1 MSELNEL
8 RNEIDVIDRQM
19 MELFRR
25 RMDVTRQVGEY
36 KLAHGLP
43 VLDQARERQVLAEKA
58 ALAGPELAPAA
69 VRLYQTVMA
78 LSRRQQRDLT
88 GEGAYNPGLRRF
100 KAAMSS
106 LRQPVEDPRVVYQGV
121 PGAYSEQA
129 SLDWFGPAV
138 NVEGLE
144 QFEDCFLALKE
155 GRADYAVLPIEN
167 SSTGAIRQIYD
178 LLTRYEFY
186 LVGETTVR
194 VEHCLMAPK
203 GATLDTITHV
213 YSHEQGL
220 FQCEQ
225 YLNTHPD
232 WHQVPQADTAG
243 SAQMVAASGDVTKAA
258 ICSARAAEI
267 YGLEIL
273 DRGINHNSHNTTR
286 FVVVSPK
293 PELREGGWHGFNTD
307 GAGCLAALE
316 ETGLWPAE
324 RVLLL
329 GAGGAARAVGR
340 KLAACGAAVTVCN
353 RTLSRAEELC
363 AGQPG
368 MAAAPWTE
376 LDRLCAGADLLVNC
390 TDLGM
395 AGCPAFGSL
404 DFLDRLP
411 AGAGVFDLI
420 YHPAETALLAR
431 AKELG
436 HPCSNGLPMLVHQ
449 AIYALELFLDRPLDH
464 AAMGA
469 VVRKALEI

>member
-225 YLNTHPD
+225 YLNTHSD

-273 DRGINHNSHNTTR
+273 ARGINHNSHNTTR

-293 PELREGGWHGFNTD
+293 PELREGADKLSALFLLPHEAGSLNEVLTVLAVHGLNMVKLESRPIPEHSWEYMFFLEFTGSVAEED
-307 GAGCLAALE
+307 TADALHELAQT
-316 ETGLWPAE
+316 TGDF
-324 RVLLL
+324 RVLGNFKSNL
-329 GAGGAARAVGR
+329 G
-340 KLAACGAAVTVCN
+340 
-353 RTLSRAEELC
+353 
-363 AGQPG
+363 
-368 MAAAPWTE
+368 
-376 LDRLCAGADLLVNC
+376 
-390 TDLGM
+390 
-395 AGCPAFGSL
+395 
-404 DFLDRLP
+404 
-411 AGAGVFDLI
+411 
-420 YHPAETALLAR
+420 
-431 AKELG
+431 
-436 HPCSNGLPMLVHQ
+436 
-449 AIYALELFLDRPLDH
+449 
-464 AAMGA
+464 
-469 VVRKALEI
+469 